1 MDLAAMEEASASSL
15 GVDQRCW
22 VREKEVDGRKEV
34 IFLGLI
40 IQKNRKSSI
49 HFFSIAMKYDWGWGR
64 CQQHI

>member
-1 MDLAAMEEASASSL
+1 MGLAAVEEASASSL

-22 VREKEVDGRKEV
+22 VREKGGWEEGGD
-34 IFLGLI
+34 FLGLI

-64 CQQHI
+64 CKQHI